1 MKNKFETGKLSAKGV
16 VAIPV
21 KVRNL
26 LGVEEGDKLEFEQV
40 GDEVIVRGI
49 KKKSIFDA
57 FGIWEIEQPLVDV
70 REVRDQYREEMIADD
85 LARQR

>member
-70 REVRDQYREEMIADD
+70 REVRDQYREELIADD

>member
-1 MKNKFETGKLSAKGV
+1 MKKFETGKLSAKGV
-16 VAIPV
+16 VAIPI

-26 LGVEEGDKLEFEQV
+26 LGVEEGDKLEFEQI

-57 FGIWEIEQPLVDV
+57 FGVWDIDESLIDV
-70 REVRDQYREEMIADD
+70 REVRDQYREELITDD